1 MLFRLRQPHPIEAEI
16 PRLRRFALAL
26 TRDRAAADDLVQDC
40 LARALAAWATR
51 READALHAWLFA
63 ILHNLWRSRL
73 RRELNRPDRFGF
85 DDMDDEPTASG
96 GQWEALQ
103 LRDLEAALAL
113 LPEAQRA
120 LLLLVAVEGLSYEQ
134 AARVQDIPVGTVM
147 SRLTRAR
154 ERLRNL
160 MDGQPPHATDDRHG
174 GRPVHLRRVK

>member
-1 MLFRLRQPHPIEAEI
+1 
-16 PRLRRFALAL
+16 
-26 TRDRAAADDLVQDC
+26 
-40 LARALAAWATR
+40 
-51 READALHAWLFA
+51 
-63 ILHNLWRSRL
+63 
-73 RRELNRPDRFGF
+73 
-85 DDMDDEPTASG
+85 MDDEPSASG

-174 GRPVHLRRVK
+174 GRPVHRSEEHTSELQSLMRI